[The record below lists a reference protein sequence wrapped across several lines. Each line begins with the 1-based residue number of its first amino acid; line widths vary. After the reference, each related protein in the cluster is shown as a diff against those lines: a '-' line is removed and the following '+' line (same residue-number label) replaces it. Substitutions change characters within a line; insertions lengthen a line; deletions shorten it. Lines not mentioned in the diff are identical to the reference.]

1 MSTVHHRRR
10 FSRTTVT
17 VARFVALAG
26 FWFSCVAAVHGAV
39 WLAGKLEGKIP
50 GVHAPVLRK

>member
-10 FSRTTVT
+10 FSRTTIA
-17 VARFVALAG
+17 VARCVALTAA
-26 FWFSCVAAVHGAV
+26 WFSCVAAVHGAV
-39 WLAGKLEGKIP
+39 WLSGKLEGKIP